1 MTFDTWVSVCVS
13 DWRGRVNY
21 LCTNVPCQ
29 CSTRQ
34 IPCSILLMLH
44 SMNLQERVV
53 RVMLAVRES
62 WLSSVTPR
70 FLAFWV
76 GVNTELSKLIV
87 RSWVGEPFPGRKG
100 SSVFSRFIFRWCADI
115 HREMS
120 VRHLPVFQ
128 IGEKRVQTKI
138 HTFSLRSV
146 TVFYFHQY
154 IIISFPNKIFTQT
167 LL

>member
-53 RVMLAVRES
+53 TVMLAVRES

-70 FLAFWV
+70 FLVFWV

-100 SSVFSRFIFRWCADI
+100 SSVFSRLIFRWCADI

-120 VRHLPVFQ
+120 VRQAEICAATCVSDWGKESTNKNSHFQSSLCYCVLFSSIYHHL
-128 IGEKRVQTKI
+128 
-138 HTFSLRSV
+138 FS
-146 TVFYFHQY
+146 
-154 IIISFPNKIFTQT
+154 
-167 LL
+167 